1 MVKRPVGPP
10 GVPPLPT
17 GGAWLGGALPG
28 LNVWAVAAATSNSA
42 VSAAKS
48 ALIANL
54 MWLPSSVWESSRN
67 VLIFK
72 GHVRALH
79 QCPTPPRFRARLMAR
94 QHLGNLISQVKILLF
109 GCKCQ

>member
-10 GVPPLPT
+10 GVPPRPT
-17 GGAWLGGALPG
+17 VGAWLRGAVPG
-28 LNVWAVAAATSNSA
+28 PHVVAAATSNSA